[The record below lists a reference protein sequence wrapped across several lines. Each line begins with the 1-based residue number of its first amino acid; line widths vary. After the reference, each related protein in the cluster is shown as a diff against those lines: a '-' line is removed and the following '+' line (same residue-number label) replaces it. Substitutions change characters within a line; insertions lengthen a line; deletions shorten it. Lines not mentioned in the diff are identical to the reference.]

1 MKSKK
6 ITIVG
11 CGYVGAS
18 MAYLFAKKH
27 EVTILEIDQKK
38 INKINNSISPIQDK
52 EIDKLLKKNKFSI
65 KATKNSKEAFSN
77 KDIILICTPTDYEEK
92 TGKFNTKSV
101 TKTIKEINRINNKA
115 LIVIKSTVQVGF
127 TEKISK
133 KYNKLKI
140 IFSPE
145 FLREDSA
152 LKDNLYPSRIIIGG
166 TDKDSKSFGS
176 MLQSL
181 AIKKNTSV
189 EFTSPSEAE
198 AIKLFSNSFLAMRVA
213 FFNELDSF
221 ALGNNLKTEKIIK
234 GVSLDPRIGMH
245 YNNPSFGY
253 GGYCLPK
260 DTKQLLENYKK
271 IPQKI
276 IEAIVSSNSSRKDFI
291 SDEILKTKKNVVGI
305 YRLVMKEGS
314 NNFRSSAIQGIV
326 KRIQKNGLKVL
337 IYEPLLNSKTFLDS
351 EVINNLGE
359 FKEKSEIILA
369 NRFSK
374 NLIDV
379 ESKVFSRDIYNSN

>member
-1 MKSKK
+1 
-6 ITIVG
+6 
-11 CGYVGAS
+11 

-52 EIDKLLKKNKFSI
+52 EIDKLLKKNKFSL